1 MARLKV
7 KFPDDFLG
15 QIISVCFRHDIVA
28 GITCFFG
35 ILLTAVAAFL
45 LLNAGANAGARFE
58 LARGERT
65 LLGRDWQCK
74 IVLNDPQSSRVHAE
88 IYFEGDGWW
97 VRDNGSSNGT
107 FVNGQTID
115 QARLVEGTELR
126 IGGSVLVFSETAT
139 KKKSDENA
147 ATVGPKIE
155 PTSQLTIVLDKSMK
169 SAGGV
174 SSTLDFLKGQ
184 DWGQDFF
191 FLFQLSVKL
200 LSIDGPEQVIEV
212 CMKRLASRTNADIAG
227 FLWLSESGKLNPKLV
242 FPVDQSDKLELDA
255 ELTRRVVSEKH
266 AIRAEYDTD
275 GEIADSICVPLI
287 SDDEVIGAIHLYR
300 QSQPFQ
306 NSAFEL
312 AVAISNIMVRA
323 LKTANRHRSLAAQH
337 SRLVQKSAAFD
348 EMLGESPRMLE
359 LKSKI
364 SRVARAS
371 GCVLV
376 RGESG
381 AGKELVARAI
391 HRASPR
397 ATRPMLSVNC
407 AAIPRELME
416 SQLFG
421 HKKGSF
427 TSADRDHT
435 GWFQQADLGTLFL
448 DEIGE
453 LTLEGQ
459 AKLLRTLEGHP
470 FLPVGATEEI
480 KVDVRVICATNRDL
494 KEFVAEKKFREDLFY
509 RLSVYELYL
518 PPLRDREDD
527 IQRLLDFF
535 LEHFRNQHGKPD
547 IKFSKAANT
556 RLLAY
561 QWPGNVRQLRN
572 VIDSAIVMA
581 EGNEIGLVDLGIR
594 DTAESGG
601 ELETL
606 RIDFW
611 EQKLIR
617 DALKRTSNS
626 VPKAAELLGISR
638 ATLYRKIEDYGINR

>member
-1 MARLKV
+1 M
-7 KFPDDFLG
+7 
-15 QIISVCFRHDIVA
+15 S
-28 GITCFFG
+28 
-35 ILLTAVAAFL
+35 
-45 LLNAGANAGARFE
+45 AGANAGARFE
-58 LARGERT
+58 LSRDGQN

-74 IVLNDPQSSRVHAE
+74 VVLNDPQCSRVHAE
-88 IYFEGDGWW
+88 IYRDEDGWW
-97 VRDNGSSNGT
+97 VRDNQSSNGT
-107 FVNGQTID
+107 QVNGQTVD
-115 QARLVEGTELR
+115 QARLIEGTEIR
-126 IGGSVLVFSETAT
+126 IGGSTFTFSEAPKKERAASPPGEDRQSAT
-139 KKKSDENA
+139 
-147 ATVGPKIE
+147 G
-155 PTSQLTIVLDKSMK
+155 QLTIVLDKSMK
-169 SAGGV
+169 AEAGLSA
-174 SSTLDFLKGQ
+174 TLDFLKGQ

-200 LSIDGPEQVIEV
+200 LSIDNPETVIQI
-212 CMKRLASRTNADIAG
+212 CMKRLADRTKADIAG
-227 FLWLSESGKLNPKLV
+227 FLWLSDSGKLTPKLV
-242 FPVDQSDKLELDA
+242 FPVEQSEKLELDA
-255 ELTRRVVSEKH
+255 DLTRRVVSEKH
-266 AIRAEYDTD
+266 AIRVEYDTTD
-275 GEIADSICVPLI
+275 DVADSICVPLV

-312 AVAISNIMVRA
+312 SVAVSNLMVRA
-323 LKTANRHRSLAAQH
+323 LASANRHTSLAAEH
-337 SRLVQKSAAFD
+337 SRLVQKSATFD
-348 EMLGESPRMLE
+348 ELLGESPSMLE

-364 SRVARAS
+364 TRVAKAS

-381 AGKELVARAI
+381 SGKELVARAI

-397 ATRPMLSVNC
+397 ANRPMLSVNC
-407 AAIPRELME
+407 AAIPRDLME

-421 HKKGSF
+421 HKKGAF

-470 FLPVGATEEI
+470 FLPVGGTEEV

-494 KEFVAEKKFREDLFY
+494 KEFVAEKRFREDLFY
-509 RLSVYELYL
+509 RLSVYELYI
-518 PPLRDREDD
+518 PPLRDREAD
-527 IQRLLDFF
+527 IQMLIDFF
-535 LEHFRNQHGKPD
+535 LDHFRNQHGKP
-547 IKFSKAANT
+547 KMKLSKGANA

-581 EGNEIGLVDLGIR
+581 DGNEIGLTDLGIR
-594 DTAESGG
+594 DASDA

-606 RIDFW
+606 RIDHW
-611 EQKLIR
+611 ERKLIG

-638 ATLYRKIEDYGINR
+638 ATLYRKIDEYNIDRK